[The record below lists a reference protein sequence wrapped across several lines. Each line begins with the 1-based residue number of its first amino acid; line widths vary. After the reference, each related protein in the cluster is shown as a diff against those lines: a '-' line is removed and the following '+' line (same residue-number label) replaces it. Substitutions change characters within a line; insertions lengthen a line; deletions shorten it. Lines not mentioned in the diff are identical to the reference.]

1 MIVLYYTMYPNID
14 VYMCIIYI
22 IYNIYIGDYK
32 NQLGQILSTNQS
44 NGMTK
49 VLNTAQLRNRSRQ
62 IQYHIKVV
70 LLGFAPGEVG

>member
-14 VYMCIIYI
+14 VYMCII
-22 IYNIYIGDYK
+22 IYIYIGDYK
-32 NQLGQILSTNQS
+32 NQLGEILSTNQS